1 MSVGYNLKER
11 VHWIDIVKALGITV
25 VLACH
30 ALPNGYAKYL
40 LSQFQM
46 PLFAFLSGYVFL
58 KN

>member
-30 ALPNGYAKYL
+30 ALSNGYAKYL
-40 LSQFQM
+40 LSQFH
-46 PLFAFLSGYVFL
+46 LRL
-58 KN
+58 